1 MKKRFISVLLTLA
14 LAASLTACGGSGNS
28 GSGNSGAGETK
39 GSAGTS
45 SESTEKMTDT
55 KDSQGA
61 ESSSVQESEAPE
73 KGSDQ
78 PFAGE
83 TVTVYT
89 RNVDME
95 GWQPF
100 VDLVKEKTGI
110 IVEGVVAPTN
120 YPDVVT
126 KLSSILTAGDDS
138 FDIVHVDELL
148 GVTYSTAGYLEPI
161 NEIIEAE
168 KENYPA
174 DVLERIC
181 KSADGN
187 YYLLPQELNAMY
199 LFINKEVF
207 DKAGAKIPTN
217 TDEFLEAA
225 KAMTNE
231 EAYGYGAAWSKGGQL
246 YNDLIRWMYCFEGD
260 IYDWTKPESK
270 EALQFMYDMLYKD
283 KVVSEA
289 ALGDSYDAMNQ
300 KIIDNKYGMVFQWAY
315 LADVCGDKWGDN
327 IQIEPMPVFKTNHT
341 IVAGWH
347 MAINKNS
354 KKVDAAKEVLKV
366 WASEEGQMCNLQME
380 GSSHA
385 KVMAKPEAKEVNRAG
400 QALEEYSAAGS
411 LVPRPMP
418 ATVNELMEVAETYAQ
433 SYLTNQMSLDECV
446 EKATAEI
453 QALVEE

>member
-1 MKKRFISVLLTLA
+1 MKKRFISVLLALTLA
-14 LAASLTACGGSGNS
+14 AGLAACGGSGSS
-28 GSGNSGAGETK
+28 GSKETK
-39 GSAGTS
+39 GGAGTETS
-45 SESTEKMTDT
+45 SGNATEKA
-55 KDSQGA
+55 A
-61 ESSSVQESEAPE
+61 ESVTNSQDKETASVQQSEASE
-73 KGSDQ
+73 EGSSQ
-78 PFAGE
+78 PFEGE

-89 RNVDME
+89 RNVDMA

-100 VDLVKEKTGI
+100 VELVKEKTGI

-138 FDIVHVDELL
+138 FDIVHLDELL

-225 KAMTNE
+225 KAMTDE
-231 EAYGYGAAWSKGGQL
+231 ETYGYGAAWSKGGQL

-315 LADVCGDKWGDN
+315 LADVCGDKWGDT
-327 IQIEPMPVFKTNHT
+327 IQIQPMPMFKTNHT

-380 GSSHA
+380 GSSHT

-400 QALEEYSAAGS
+400 QALEEYSATGS

-418 ATVNELMEVAETYAQ
+418 PTVNELMEVAETYAQ

-453 QALVEE
+453 QALVEG

>member
-14 LAASLTACGGSGNS
+14 LAAGLTACGGT
-28 GSGNSGAGETK
+28 GNSGAGETK

-148 GVTYSTAGYLEPI
+148 GVTYSTLSG
-161 NEIIEAE
+161 
-168 KENYPA
+168 
-174 DVLERIC
+174 
-181 KSADGN
+181 
-187 YYLLPQELNAMY
+187 
-199 LFINKEVF
+199 
-207 DKAGAKIPTN
+207 T
-217 TDEFLEAA
+217 
-225 KAMTNE
+225 
-231 EAYGYGAAWSKGGQL
+231 
-246 YNDLIRWMYCFEGD
+246 
-260 IYDWTKPESK
+260 
-270 EALQFMYDMLYKD
+270 
-283 KVVSEA
+283 
-289 ALGDSYDAMNQ
+289 
-300 KIIDNKYGMVFQWAY
+300 
-315 LADVCGDKWGDN
+315 
-327 IQIEPMPVFKTNHT
+327 H
-341 IVAGWH
+341 
-347 MAINKNS
+347 
-354 KKVDAAKEVLKV
+354 
-366 WASEEGQMCNLQME
+366 
-380 GSSHA
+380 
-385 KVMAKPEAKEVNRAG
+385 
-400 QALEEYSAAGS
+400 
-411 LVPRPMP
+411 
-418 ATVNELMEVAETYAQ
+418 
-433 SYLTNQMSLDECV
+433 
-446 EKATAEI
+446 
-453 QALVEE
+453 

>member
-1 MKKRFISVLLTLA
+1 MKKRFISILLALTLA
-14 LAASLTACGGSGNS
+14 AGLAACGGSGS
-28 GSGNSGAGETK
+28 SGSEETKGGTGTETGSGNA
-39 GSAGTS
+39 
-45 SESTEKMTDT
+45 TEKA
-55 KDSQGA
+55 A
-61 ESSSVQESEAPE
+61 ESVTNSQDKETASVQQSEASE
-73 KGSDQ
+73 EGSSQ

-89 RNVDME
+89 RNVDMA

-138 FDIVHVDELL
+138 FDIVHLDELL

-161 NEIIEAE
+161 NEIIETE

-217 TDEFLEAA
+217 TDEFLETA
-225 KAMTNE
+225 KAMTDENT
-231 EAYGYGAAWSKGGQL
+231 YGYGAAWSKGGQL

-315 LADVCGDKWGDN
+315 LADVCGDKWGDT
-327 IQIEPMPVFKTNHT
+327 IQIQPMPMFKTNNT

-380 GSSHA
+380 GSSHT

-418 ATVNELMEVAETYAQ
+418 PTVNELMEVAETYAQ

-453 QALVEE
+453 QALVEG

>member
-1 MKKRFISVLLTLA
+1 MKKRFISILLALTLA
-14 LAASLTACGGSGNS
+14 AGLAACGGSGNS
-28 GSGNSGAGETK
+28 GSEETK
-39 GSAGTS
+39 GGAGT
-45 SESTEKMTDT
+45 ETTKNPTEKA
-55 KDSQGA
+55 A
-61 ESSSVQESEAPE
+61 ESVTSSQDTETASVQESEASE
-73 KGSDQ
+73 EGSSQ

-89 RNVDME
+89 RNVDMA

-138 FDIVHVDELL
+138 FDIVHLDELL

-217 TDEFLEAA
+217 TDEFLETA
-225 KAMTNE
+225 KAMTDENT
-231 EAYGYGAAWSKGGQL
+231 YGYGAAWSKGGQL

-315 LADVCGDKWGDN
+315 LADVCGDKWGDA
-327 IQIEPMPVFKTNHT
+327 IQIEAMPMFKTNHT

-380 GSSHA
+380 GSSHT

-418 ATVNELMEVAETYAQ
+418 PTVNELMEAAETYAQ

-453 QALVEE
+453 QALVEG

>member
-1 MKKRFISVLLTLA
+1 MKKRFISILLALTLSA
-14 LAASLTACGGSGNS
+14 GLAACGGSGNS
-28 GSGNSGAGETK
+28 GSEETK
-39 GSAGTS
+39 GGAGT
-45 SESTEKMTDT
+45 ETTQNPTEKA
-55 KDSQGA
+55 A
-61 ESSSVQESEAPE
+61 ESVTSSQDTETASVQESEASE
-73 KGSDQ
+73 EGSSQ

-89 RNVDME
+89 RNVDMA

-138 FDIVHVDELL
+138 FDIVHLDELL

-217 TDEFLEAA
+217 TDEFLETA
-225 KAMTNE
+225 KAMTDENT
-231 EAYGYGAAWSKGGQL
+231 YGYGAAWSKGGQL

-315 LADVCGDKWGDN
+315 LADVCGDKWGDT
-327 IQIEPMPVFKTNHT
+327 IQIEAMPMFKTNHT

-380 GSSHA
+380 GSSHT

-418 ATVNELMEVAETYAQ
+418 PTVNELMEAAETYAQ

-453 QALVEE
+453 QALVEG

>member
-1 MKKRFISVLLTLA
+1 MKKRFISILLALTLA
-14 LAASLTACGGSGNS
+14 AGLAACGGSGS
-28 GSGNSGAGETK
+28 SGSEETKGGTGTETGSGNA
-39 GSAGTS
+39 
-45 SESTEKMTDT
+45 TEKA
-55 KDSQGA
+55 A
-61 ESSSVQESEAPE
+61 ESVTNSQDKETASVQQSEASE
-73 KGSDQ
+73 EGSSQ

-89 RNVDME
+89 RNVDMA

-138 FDIVHVDELL
+138 FDIVHLDELL

-217 TDEFLEAA
+217 TDEFLETA
-225 KAMTNE
+225 KAMTDENT
-231 EAYGYGAAWSKGGQL
+231 YGYGAAWSKGGQL

-315 LADVCGDKWGDN
+315 LADVCGDKWGDA
-327 IQIEPMPVFKTNHT
+327 IQIEAMPMFKTNHT

-380 GSSHA
+380 GSSHT

-418 ATVNELMEVAETYAQ
+418 PTVNELMEAAETYAQ

-453 QALVEE
+453 QALVEG